1 MKKSVIEFKN
11 FSFQYD
17 SQSEPTL
24 HNINLTIHEGEKV
37 CIVGPSGS
45 GKSTLVHCLNG
56 LVPFAYK
63 GEITGS
69 LQINNKESCELDLFS
84 ISQTVG
90 TVLQDTDGQFIGL
103 TVGEDI
109 AFALENNA
117 TPLKDMKERVQK
129 SANLVHLSS
138 HLKARI
144 HELSGGQKQRVALAG
159 ILVNDIDILLFD
171 EPLANLDPA
180 SGKETMILLDD
191 LQKDSGKTIIIVEHR
206 LEDVLSKPLDRIIL
220 MNHGRIIADITP
232 NEVLAGSLL
241 TENWIREPLYI
252 KALKYAGCKLTQEMS
267 LTKVDELVEKSFRE
281 KLTDWYVPKLDKP
294 QKEQEAEA
302 ALSLENI
309 NFHYPNK
316 ANTINNVS
324 FKLHKGEMI
333 SLVGANGAGKSTLS
347 SIICGFEKPNEG
359 SIFFGGMNAKNDS
372 LKQRAERVGFVL
384 QNPNHMFSKQ
394 IVLEEVAFGLVQKNV
409 PESEIK
415 TRVED
420 TLKIC
425 GLYPFRNWP
434 IAALSYGQKKRLSI
448 ATILVM
454 EPAIML
460 LDEPTA
466 GQDYKHTTELM
477 MFLEDLTLKGMAII
491 LITHDMHLMTEYTN
505 RAIVLSS
512 GMILADDSPAN
523 ILSNPELIK
532 EANLKESSLYELAK
546 QLNIANPTYFVEQFI
561 QYDRE
566 VRTNEQRATKLY

>member
-1 MKKSVIEFKN
+1 MKKPVIEFKD

-17 SQSEPTL
+17 SQSKPTL

-63 GEITGS
+63 GEISGS
-69 LQINNKESCELDLFS
+69 LKINEKETRDLDLYS

-103 TVGEDI
+103 TVAEDI
-109 AFALENNA
+109 SFSLENNA
-117 TPLKDMKERVQK
+117 VPLGEMKDHVQN
-129 SANLVHLSS
+129 AAELVHMSS
-138 HLKARI
+138 HLNARI

-159 ILVNDIDILLFD
+159 VLVNDIEVVLFD

-180 SGKETMILLDD
+180 SGKKTMALIDN
-191 LQKDSGKTIIIVEHR
+191 LQKESNKTIIIVEHR
-206 LEDVLSKPLDRIIL
+206 FEDVLSQPLDRIIL
-220 MNHGRIIADITP
+220 MNHGRIIADVKP
-232 NEVLAGSLL
+232 NEVLAGPLL
-241 TENWIREPLYI
+241 AENWIREPLYI
-252 KALKYAGCKLTQEMS
+252 KALKYAGCE
-267 LTKVDELVEKSFRE
+267 LTKEMALTNVEELVKEAFQE
-281 KLTDWYVPKLDKP
+281 KLAIWHASDHSTT
-294 QKEQEAEA
+294 QKVLETESV
-302 ALSLENI
+302 LSLENI
-309 NFHYPNK
+309 SFHYPNK
-316 ANTINNVS
+316 ANIIKNVS

-347 SIICGFEKPNEG
+347 SLICGFEKPNEG
-359 SIFFGGMNAKNDS
+359 IIHFGNINAKKDS
-372 LKQRAERVGFVL
+372 IKERAQRVGFVL

-394 IVLEEVAFGLVQKNV
+394 IVFEEVAFGLAQKNV
-409 PESEIK
+409 SEAEIK
-415 TRVED
+415 IRVED
-420 TLKIC
+420 TLKVC

-434 IAALSYGQKKRLSI
+434 ISALSYGQKKRLSI

-477 MFLEDLTLKGMAII
+477 TFLEELTKNGIAII

-512 GMILADDSPAN
+512 GEILADDSPAH

-546 QLNIANPTYFVEQFI
+546 HFNISEPSHFVEQFI

-566 VRTNEQRATKLY
+566 VRTSEQRTTELY

>member
-1 MKKSVIEFKN
+1 MRKPVIEFQD

-17 SQSEPTL
+17 SQSKPTL

-63 GEITGS
+63 GEISGN
-69 LQINNKESCELDLFS
+69 LKINAKETRELDLFS

-103 TVGEDI
+103 TVAEDI
-109 AFALENNA
+109 AFSLENNA
-117 TPLKDMKERVQK
+117 VPLREMKDHVQK
-129 SANLVHLSS
+129 AAELVQMSS
-138 HLKARI
+138 HLNARI

-159 ILVNDIDILLFD
+159 VLVNDIEVVLFD

-180 SGKETMILLDD
+180 SGKKTMALIDK
-191 LQKDSGKTIIIVEHR
+191 LQKESNKTIIIVEHR
-206 LEDVLSKPLDRIIL
+206 FEDVLSQPLDRIIL
-220 MNHGRIIADITP
+220 MNHGQIIADVKP
-232 NEVLAGSLL
+232 NEVLAGPLL
-241 TENWIREPLYI
+241 AENWIREPLYI
-252 KALKYAGCKLTQEMS
+252 KALKYAGCE
-267 LTKVDELVEKSFRE
+267 LTKEMALTNVEELVKEAFQE
-281 KLTDWYVPKLDKP
+281 KLANWHASDHSTT
-294 QKEQEAEA
+294 QKVHETESV
-302 ALSLENI
+302 LSLENI
-309 NFHYPNK
+309 SFHYPNK
-316 ANTINNVS
+316 TNIIKSVS

-347 SIICGFEKPNEG
+347 SLICGFEKPNEG
-359 SIFFGGMNAKNDS
+359 IIYFGNIDAKKDSIKE
-372 LKQRAERVGFVL
+372 RAQRVGFVL

-394 IVLEEVAFGLVQKNV
+394 IVFEEVAFGLAQKNV
-409 PESEIK
+409 SEAELK
-415 TRVED
+415 ARVED
-420 TLKIC
+420 TLKVC

-434 IAALSYGQKKRLSI
+434 ISALSYGQKKRLSI

-477 MFLEDLTLKGMAII
+477 TFLEELTKNGIAII

-512 GMILADDSPAN
+512 GEILADDSPAH

-546 QLNIANPTYFVEQFI
+546 HYNVSDPSHFVEQFI

-566 VRTNEQRATKLY
+566 VRASEQRTTELY

>member
-1 MKKSVIEFKN
+1 MKKPVIEFKN
-11 FSFQYD
+11 YSFQYN
-17 SQSEPTL
+17 SQVKPTL
-24 HNINLTIHEGEKV
+24 HNINLTIYEGEKI

-63 GEITGS
+63 GEVSGS
-69 LQINNKESCELDLFS
+69 LKISGKETSELDLFS

-103 TVGEDI
+103 TVAEDI
-109 AFALENNA
+109 AFALENNNIS
-117 TPLKDMKERVQK
+117 LSEMKKQVQK
-129 SANLVHLSS
+129 AADLVHIST
-138 HLKARI
+138 HLNARI

-159 ILVNDIDILLFD
+159 VLVNNIEVLLFD

-180 SGKETMILLDD
+180 SGKKTMALIDK
-191 LQKDSGKTIIIVEHR
+191 LQKESNKTIIIVEHR
-206 LEDVLSKPLDRIIL
+206 FEDVLSQPLDRIIL
-220 MNHGRIIADITP
+220 MNHGRIIADVTP

-241 TENWIREPLYI
+241 AENWIREPLYI
-252 KALKYAGCKLTQEMS
+252 KALKYAGCELTQEMT
-267 LTKVDELVEKSFRE
+267 LTNMDELVKKSFHE
-281 KLTDWYVPKLDKP
+281 KLVNWYNKGYSFTSKI
-294 QKEQEAEA
+294 KEEEIV
-302 ALSLENI
+302 LSLENI
-309 NFHYPNK
+309 SFHYPHK
-316 ANTINNVS
+316 ANTIKNVS

-347 SIICGFEKPNEG
+347 SLICGFEKPNDG
-359 SIFFGGMNAKNDS
+359 VIYFGNIDAKKDSIKE
-372 LKQRAERVGFVL
+372 RAERVGFVL

-394 IVLEEVAFGLVQKNV
+394 IVSEEVAFGLAQKNV
-409 PESEIK
+409 SETELK
-415 TRVED
+415 SRVED

-434 IAALSYGQKKRLSI
+434 ITALSYGQKKRLSI

-454 EPAIML
+454 EPSIML

-477 MFLEDLTLKGMAII
+477 TFLEELTKNGIAII

-505 RAIVLSS
+505 RSIVLSS
-512 GMILADDSPAN
+512 GEIIADATPAH

-532 EANLKESSLYELAK
+532 EANLKESSLYGLAK
-546 QLNIANPTYFVEQFI
+546 HLNISEPSHFVEHFI

-566 VRTNEQRATKLY
+566 VRTSEQRTTELY